1 MSAHKLMNEIRLQ
14 AQQDKAMLESMAR
27 LLRTGSDF
35 SLDPNDMFDHY
46 DMADLLDRL
55 REEHVDHLV

>member
-1 MSAHKLMNEIRLQ
+1 MSVHKLMNEIRFQ
-14 AQQDKAMLESMAR
+14 AQQEKVMLESMAES
-27 LLRTGSDF
+27 LRSGSNF
-35 SLDPNDMFDHY
+35 SFDPY